1 MRVKD
6 LAYKIMDRRVI
17 PFLKFDTRVAR
28 NRLFMCIF
36 NDHDPFNEHEM
47 GVHMVDGDVSE
58 VAKLMRSFQVEALDQ
73 LIVRIGRVN
82 KASDENLIKF
92 LIYHEEHHWLHFLD
106 SGLSSAEYCKTL
118 DVSDYRGTL
127 IQLRKDIMGAEGDEK
142 KRLNEKF
149 IEAYRSNSYELAAD
163 EYALEKLAYDHKK

>member
-82 KASDENLIKF
+82 KASDENLINSLYTMRSITGYIF
-92 LIYHEEHHWLHFLD
+92 LIRDFLQQSIVKPLMLVIIEE
-106 SGLSSAEYCKTL
+106 
-118 DVSDYRGTL
+118 R
-127 IQLRKDIMGAEGDEK
+127 
-142 KRLNEKF
+142 
-149 IEAYRSNSYELAAD
+149 
-163 EYALEKLAYDHKK
+163 